1 MKNCQGMAQTKA
13 ASLTELMALLKALM
27 SKGRFPSNLLDS
39 VFAKMS
45 GIVQAKYSSGANGSQ
60 LRGIVN
66 SNLSSVVAAALAES
80 KTKAGQLSTVFGAG
94 TGATGAKLAGLVSGT
109 AGAGSFFD
117 PTRSDPY
124 SALNTLPGAAG
135 STVGGINQVVGG
147 VAVGGLAITS
157 NEVQDYFNGVIP
169 QDDDSF
175 AILLWLGS
183 GKNPMLMLEA
193 LSYAKRLHN
202 EVVLPCATYY
212 KQLIY
217 GDPNYPVRLGQII
230 YGIVSQE
237 TVTKYLRGGPTSRH
251 LLGQAANF
259 RINSVEDAKV
269 VEDLTAGRISANYGT
284 LALTAGIHVSLP
296 FYAANDAIVKKM
308 TLWAD
313 SGVPNFIGYKFSP

>member
-1 MKNCQGMAQTKA
+1 MNNCQGMSQTKA
-13 ASLTELMALLKALM
+13 ASLSELLALLKGLM
-27 SKGRFPSNLLDS
+27 SKGLFPSNLLDAI
-39 VFAKMS
+39 FGKMS
-45 GIVQAKYSSGANGSQ
+45 GIVGAQYAAGANASQ
-60 LRGIVN
+60 LRSIVN
-66 SNLSSVVAAALAES
+66 RNLPAVTAAALAES
-80 KTKAGQLSTVFGAG
+80 KKTGAQKGVFGGG
-94 TGATGAKLAGLVSGT
+94 TGVSGAALAGLVNGSTGS
-109 AGAGSFFD
+109 GSFFD

-124 SALNTLPGAAG
+124 SAINALPGAAG
-135 STVGGINQVVGG
+135 ATVGGISQTVGG

-157 NEVQDYFNGVIP
+157 DEVRDYFNGVVP

-175 AILLWLGS
+175 AILLWLGE

-212 KQLIY
+212 KKLIY

-237 TVTKYLRGGPTSRH
+237 TVTKYLRGGPASRH

-269 VEDLTAGRISANYGT
+269 VEDLTAGKIQASYGT

-296 FYAANDAIVKKM
+296 FYSANDSVVKRM

-313 SGVPNFIGYKFSP
+313 SGVPNFVGYKFS